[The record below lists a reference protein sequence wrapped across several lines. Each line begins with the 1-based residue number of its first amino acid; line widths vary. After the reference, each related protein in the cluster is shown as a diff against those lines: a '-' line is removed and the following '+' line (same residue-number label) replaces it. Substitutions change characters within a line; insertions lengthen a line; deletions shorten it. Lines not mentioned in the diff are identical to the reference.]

1 MADNQIYL
9 VNGTNP
15 PDSNEFECRQGAIR
29 LFAAD
34 LGLVYNLE
42 VLVGTPYDG
51 VWVPVW
57 FNNTQIQMSDGNNV
71 LVWIIAGQYRI
82 VTSDGSD
89 PLPSARIY
97 YIESDTTDHD
107 ARVLY
112 VLQTPS
118 PVVSGG
124 GGGGTPSDSVT
135 DVGVASSRAGD
146 PGTATE
152 YSRGDHTHSF
162 EALPESVMI
171 AGISAVMSGTTD
183 PEFTIVNAFTTFSQI
198 TREEVY
204 IQAEFDL
211 TTTSTSITPPIRL
224 PGSYTDS
231 GLNMGLI
238 DLSAIALDGHGL
250 FQPVKGDVSAA
261 TATVLAVSGANWNVD
276 PGGTI
281 LLNAVYALL
290 P

>member
-89 PLPSARIY
+89 PLPNARIY

-124 GGGGTPSDSVT
+124 GGGGTPADYYT
-135 DVGVASSRAGD
+135 DVGVDSSRAGD
-146 PGTATE
+146 PGVDTA
-152 YSRGDHTHSF
+152 YSRGDHVHSF
-162 EALPESVMI
+162 NTLPTTY
-171 AGISAVMSGTTD
+171 ARCRSG
-183 PEFTIVNAFTTFSQI
+183 
-198 TREEVY
+198 
-204 IQAEFDL
+204 
-211 TTTSTSITPPIRL
+211 
-224 PGSYTDS
+224 
-231 GLNMGLI
+231 
-238 DLSAIALDGHGL
+238 
-250 FQPVKGDVSAA
+250 
-261 TATVLAVSGANWNVD
+261 SGAFS
-276 PGGTI
+276 
-281 LLNAVYALL
+281 YY
-290 P
+290 